1 MSAAIRYGLPAEWKR
16 THIVAI
22 KKPGKK
28 INAEPGDA
36 YRPISLI
43 SHILKISESIV
54 YQKFLDNN
62 LVKIPDYF
70 YGYKRKASTQ
80 TYLLKLLESIKSH
93 KESEERPIVALVTT
107 DIKSAFD
114 SVSHIR
120 LYQKIKKTLI
130 EARSYQYLIWY
141 MANWLT
147 HRKFYCVIDGQ
158 LSETHEQNRGLA
170 QGGLLSPLVWLW
182 YFESFPKLESLQNYL
197 DPY

>member
-1 MSAAIRYGLPAEWKR
+1 MYHGLPAGWKR

-22 KKPGKK
+22 RKPGKK
-28 INAEPGDA
+28 MDEAPGKV

-54 YQKFLDNN
+54 YQRFLNNN

-80 TYLLKLLESIKSH
+80 TYLLKLLEAIKIH

-114 SVSHIR
+114 SVSHVK
-120 LYQKIKKTLI
+120 LYQKIKKSLV
-130 EARSYQYLIWY
+130 EAKTHQYLIWY

-147 HRKFYCVIDGQ
+147 CRKFYCVIDGQ

-182 YFESFPKLESLQNYL
+182 FFESFPSLESLHNYL